1 MLRRGPKA
9 LHKPAQGKRG
19 TSAALGSH
27 GNKRQSPEGAAQVVS
42 PLQGLVH
49 SSGGSQGGGR
59 VRRGLALGW
68 LVSGLWPGVRA
79 SAKVHDTLRGARS
92 PFPLPLLFFPLPCQ
106 TANVSIASRF
116 DSHPDE
122 APSSPASL
130 HFSQTE

>member
-42 PLQGLVH
+42 PLQGLVD
-49 SSGGSQGGGR
+49 SSHGSQGGVR

-79 SAKVHDTLRGARS
+79 SAKVHDTLQGI
-92 PFPLPLLFFPLPCQ
+92 FPRMLPPPSLLLRR
-106 TANVSIASRF
+106 A
-116 DSHPDE
+116 
-122 APSSPASL
+122 
-130 HFSQTE
+130 